1 MDKLLIIDDSTAF
14 LNDVKAL
21 MQGRYKI
28 VTATDARG
36 GLEILRN
43 ERVSGIL
50 LDLDLPDMNGT
61 DVLKKIHTDIDP
73 YVPVIIVTE
82 YDDAENIVKA
92 MRLGAYD
99 FIPKYFNLDVLTAK
113 IAKALERRA
122 LHLGINALQEEY
134 LEKQRGFVFASDA
147 MRRIN
152 YEITRLAQL
161 DVDVILL
168 GETGVGKDLIASQI
182 HLRSARREKPFIPVS
197 IRSLSDTLIES
208 ELFGHEKGAFSGA
221 DKAKVG
227 KFEAANMGTV
237 YIPEISSLSEP
248 VQLKLLHFMQYKS
261 ITRVGQ
267 DPTKS
272 EVRLDVRLIMASN
285 DDLSE
290 LVRRGKLRED
300 FYHRINGVSL
310 KIPPLRERKS
320 DIKPLVDHYVARYAH
335 MHSAG
340 TCKIDSRVIDAFNQ
354 YHWPGNVRELSNVIK
369 NAIVYAKDQVLTVAD
384 FPYIVNEKLMMQTY
398 GNDVFND
405 GSGDYPTL
413 KDAEMSVRKQYFE
426 HLCNECEHN
435 INEIAKI
442 AGITPQA
449 TRRILKHL
457 GLRK

>member
-28 VTATDARG
+28 VTATNARG
-36 GLEILRN
+36 GLDILRN
-43 ERVSGIL
+43 ERVSGVL
-50 LDLDLPDMNGT
+50 LDLDLPDMHGT

-82 YDDAENIVKA
+82 YDDPENIVKA

-99 FIPKYFNLDVLTAK
+99 FIPKHFNLEVLTAK
-113 IAKALERRA
+113 ISKALERRA
-122 LHLGINALQEEY
+122 LHLGLNALQEEY
-134 LEKQRGFVFASDA
+134 LEKQRRFVFASDV
-147 MRRIN
+147 MKRIN

-161 DVDVILL
+161 DVDVILF

-182 HLRSARREKPFIPVS
+182 HLRSDRRDKPFIPVS

-221 DKAKVG
+221 ERAKVG
-227 KFEAANMGTV
+227 KFEAANKGTV
-237 YIPEISSLSEP
+237 YIPEISSLSES

-261 ITRVGQ
+261 VTRVGQ

-285 DDLSE
+285 DDLTE

-300 FYHRINGVSL
+300 FYHRITGVSL
-310 KIPPLRERKS
+310 RIPPLRERKS

-335 MHSAG
+335 LHPAG
-340 TCKIDSRVIDAFNQ
+340 KCKIDPVVVEAFHRYN
-354 YHWPGNVRELSNVIK
+354 WPGNIRELSNVIK
-369 NAIVYAKDQVLTVAD
+369 NAIVYAKDQILTIAD
-384 FPYIVNEKLMMQTY
+384 FPYIIDEKLKVQAYTNGTY
-398 GNDVFND
+398 ND
-405 GSGDYPTL
+405 GSGECPTL
-413 KDAEMSVRKQYFE
+413 KDAEINLRKLYFK
-426 HLCNECEHN
+426 HLFAEYGHN